1 MTATVAIKEI
11 NGSTVTLSTITQ
23 QRLCTMDSASP
34 GESNPCV
41 VPSSGYYYSFWKTTV
56 LYVSGSFTRV
66 QNIRVFSSSGL
77 IKSNWSLGTNGMVV
91 IAVRDSGD
99 NGLPVSTTYHG
110 SNQYAQATGTI
121 GTTGNSIADATNGH
135 PYYKGQTTKVT
146 DLDGKIS
153 TSALLIDSTQYSS
166 ATTPEFYSKAWVI
179 QAVIASNAVQGDK
192 SNEIIVVRYDE
203 W

>member
-1 MTATVAIKEI
+1 MTGTASIKEI
-11 NGSTVTLSTITQ
+11 NGSSVTLTLITQ
-23 QRLCTMDSASP
+23 QRLCSMDSATP

-56 LYVSGSFTRV
+56 LFVSGDFTRV
-66 QNIRVFSSSGL
+66 QNIRVFSSSGA
-77 IKSNWSLGTNGMVV
+77 IKTAWQLGTNGMVV

-99 NGLPVSTTYHG
+99 NGLPVNVTYHG
-110 SNQYAQATGTI
+110 SNQYAQSTGTI

-135 PYYKGQTTKVT
+135 PYYKGQTTKVVDFDSKVAASPLT
-146 DLDGKIS
+146 V
-153 TSALLIDSTQYSS
+153 DSTQYSS

-179 QAVIASNAVQGDK
+179 QAVLATNAVQGDK
-192 SNEIIVVRYDE
+192 PNELVVVRYDE